1 MRRCSHR
8 GCGKEAVLGVRTTR
22 PTRATVKTLIFF
34 GVDEAPRVAERF
46 CRIHGQEVVNQ
57 LINILTP
64 EPQ

>member
-1 MRRCSHR
+1 M
-8 GCGKEAVLGVRTTR
+8 LGVRTTR